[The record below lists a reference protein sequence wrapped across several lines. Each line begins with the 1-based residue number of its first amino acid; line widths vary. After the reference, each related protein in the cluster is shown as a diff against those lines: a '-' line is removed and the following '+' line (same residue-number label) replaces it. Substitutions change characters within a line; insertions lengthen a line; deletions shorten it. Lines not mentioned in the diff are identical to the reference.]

1 MRVKPNSFFL
11 WFLSV
16 SLNDAFNFLFISP
29 SLLFLALPKR
39 KEPSPFV
46 ATAAFLETHLKEIK
60 CLAVLVLV
68 LVLGVLDLVLDIV
81 LDR

>member
-1 MRVKPNSFFL
+1 MRVKPNFFFL
-11 WFLSV
+11 WFLSL

-60 CLAVLVLV
+60 CLAVLVL
-68 LVLGVLDLVLDIV
+68 LVLDLVLDIV